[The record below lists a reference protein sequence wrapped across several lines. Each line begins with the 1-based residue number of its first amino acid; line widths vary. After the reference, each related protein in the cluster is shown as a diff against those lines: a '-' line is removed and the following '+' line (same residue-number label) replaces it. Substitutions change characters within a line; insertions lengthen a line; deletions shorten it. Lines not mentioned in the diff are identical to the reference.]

1 MLFSLIFKSKPFL
14 DIFTNNSLFTFT
26 NCTKKETLYEAKD
39 KVDPYKLYEQ
49 GFDAFSKG
57 DYFFAEKKFSEAEL
71 NFKVVE
77 FAAKSAI
84 MSSYALYGI
93 NFYTEALENL
103 ERYLR
108 KYPADKNIM
117 YAHYL
122 IALVHYEQISDEKK
136 DLKPLLEADKKI
148 DFFINE
154 YPNSDYAID
163 LKFKKDLIQNQLAAK
178 ELYVAKYY
186 ISIQKWVPAMNRLK
200 KIIEN
205 YEKTVFVE
213 EALHRL
219 VEIHYKI
226 GLIEESQKYAALL
239 GYNYQS
245 SQWYRESYKVFNKDY
260 EKIIKKRKKKKNK
273 VSTLEKI
280 KSLLKNEK

>member
-1 MLFSLIFKSKPFL
+1 MYHKLIFIIL
-14 DIFTNNSLFTFT
+14 ILFTTT
-26 NCTKKETLYEAKD
+26 NCTKKEQAYETKD
-39 KVDPYKLYEQ
+39 KVDPYKLYEE
-49 GFDAFSKG
+49 GFNAFSKG

-71 NFKVVE
+71 NFKIVE

-84 MSSYALYGI
+84 MSSYSFYGI

-103 ERYLR
+103 DRYLR

-122 IALVHYEQISDEKK
+122 ISIIHYEQISDEKK

-148 DFFINE
+148 DFFIKE

-186 ISIQKWVPAMNRLK
+186 ISIQKWVPAINRLK
-200 KIIEN
+200 KIIED
-205 YEKTVFVE
+205 YQKTVFIE

-219 VEIHYKI
+219 VEINYYL
-226 GLIEESQKYAALL
+226 GLEKEAKKYAKIL
-239 GYNYQS
+239 GYNYNS
-245 SQWYRESYKVFNKDY
+245 SEWFEQSYKILNKDY
-260 EKIIKKRKKKKNK
+260 KIKKEKIETKKDSGFLKKILK
-273 VSTLEKI
+273 KI
-280 KSLLKNEK
+280 K

>member
-1 MLFSLIFKSKPFL
+1 MYRKLIFIIL
-14 DIFTNNSLFTFT
+14 ILFTTT
-26 NCTKKETLYEAKD
+26 NCTKKEQAYETKD
-39 KVDPYKLYEQ
+39 KVDPYKLYEE
-49 GFDAFSKG
+49 GFNAFSKG

-71 NFKVVE
+71 NFKIVE

-84 MSSYALYGI
+84 MSSYSFYGI

-103 ERYLR
+103 DRYLR

-122 IALVHYEQISDEKK
+122 ISIIHYEQISDEKK

-148 DFFINE
+148 DFFIKE

-186 ISIQKWVPAMNRLK
+186 ISIQKWVPAINRLK
-200 KIIEN
+200 KIIED
-205 YEKTVFVE
+205 YQKTVFIE

-219 VEIHYKI
+219 VEINYYL
-226 GLIEESQKYAALL
+226 GLEKEAKKYAKIL
-239 GYNYQS
+239 GYNYNS
-245 SQWYRESYKVFNKDY
+245 SQWFEQSYKILNKDY
-260 EKIIKKRKKKKNK
+260 KIKKEKIETKKDSGFLKKILK
-273 VSTLEKI
+273 KI
-280 KSLLKNEK
+280 K